1 MIITLVIPIPTIT
14 TSVTTTGISSVITF
28 CDYYS
33 HGYYFQILSILYL
46 LTFHN
51 FLLKFMLYL

>member
-1 MIITLVIPIPTIT
+1 MVIPIPTIT

-28 CDYYS
+28 CDYYI

-51 FLLKFMLYL
+51 FLLKFMLFL

>member
-28 CDYYS
+28 CDYYF
-33 HGYYFQILSILYL
+33 HGYYFEILSIYL

-51 FLLKFMLYL
+51 FLLKFMLFL